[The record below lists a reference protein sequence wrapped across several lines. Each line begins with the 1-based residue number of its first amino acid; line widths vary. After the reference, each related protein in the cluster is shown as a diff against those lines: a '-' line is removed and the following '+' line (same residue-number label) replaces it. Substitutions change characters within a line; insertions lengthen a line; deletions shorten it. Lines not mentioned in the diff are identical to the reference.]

1 MLKVL
6 RSANLQGYSKKFY
19 IHDIHDPQDVLNAS
33 KDDFT
38 DMMVLVGMAS
48 KPEDV
53 KKFKKALKE
62 WKNEHGGSQIIL
74 YF

>member
-1 MLKVL
+1 MKVL
-6 RSANLQGYSKKFY
+6 RSSGLQGYSKRFY
-19 IHDIHDPQDVLNAS
+19 NHDIHSPQDVLNAS

-38 DMMVLVGMAS
+38 DMMIRVGMAS

-62 WKNEHGGSQIIL
+62 WKNKHGGSQIIR

>member
-1 MLKVL
+1 MKVL
-6 RSANLQGYSKKFY
+6 RSSGLQGYSKRFY
-19 IHDIHDPQDVLNAS
+19 NHDIHSPQDVLNAS
-33 KDDFT
+33 KGEFAEIIG
-38 DMMVLVGMAS
+38 LVGMAS

>member
-1 MLKVL
+1 MKVL
-6 RSANLQGYSKKFY
+6 RSSGLQGYSKRFY
-19 IHDIHDPQDVLNAS
+19 NHDIHSPQDVLNAS

-38 DMMVLVGMAS
+38 DMMIRVGMAS

-62 WKNEHGGSQIIL
+62 WKNEHGGSQIIR